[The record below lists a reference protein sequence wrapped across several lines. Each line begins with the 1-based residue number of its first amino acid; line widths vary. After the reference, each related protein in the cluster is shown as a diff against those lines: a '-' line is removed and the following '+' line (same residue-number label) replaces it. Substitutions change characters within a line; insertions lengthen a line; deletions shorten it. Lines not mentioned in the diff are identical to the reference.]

1 MSDNIYIDKDAVV
14 EEGAVVF
21 PNNYIGAGSVIKS
34 GAVLRPNNIIEYS
47 VVEEGAVVTASVL
60 ESAHVGK
67 RAQVGPF
74 CYMRAGAKNHTN
86 RAVRPKFR
94 RSR

>member
-34 GAVLRPNNIIEYS
+34 GAILRPNNIIENS
-47 VVEEGAVVTASVL
+47 VVEEGAVVTAEPGIYIPGAYGIRIEDMVL
-60 ESAHVGK
+60 
-67 RAQVGPF
+67 
-74 CYMRAGAKNHTN
+74 
-86 RAVRPKFR
+86 VRNDGCANLTLAPKQLEIL
-94 RSR
+94 